1 MSYSKVNTSSNSGG
15 NGWNKGSNFKGS
27 KMDLD
32 EFDDD
37 HQFLI
42 EDDED
47 DSNALDDT
55 GFAQPNQRIPSEPVR
70 PSAQIDLIGHN
81 NLSSSAVEP
90 DISRVPPPPPP
101 PYSQLESRI
110 TQATGQQFEQRRF
123 MGGDTLDESVSTTL
137 MRDFR
142 SIGWRLRQV
151 VWHTPS
157 QSLRADTASI
167 PYISQHL
174 SSLPSESSESPLNQ
188 EWDLWGPLVFS
199 LIISLCMSMIAP
211 SHQASIVFSGVF
223 SLIWLG
229 EAVLTLNI
237 KLLGGTVSFFNALSV
252 IGYCLFLLVPA
263 VLVSTFV
270 KLILVRLIVDTIFVI
285 WAIYSAT
292 RGLQDSG
299 VLPSR
304 VALATFPVGLFFI
317 GLGWLCVIT

>member
-1 MSYSKVNTSSNSGG
+1 
-15 NGWNKGSNFKGS
+15 
-27 KMDLD
+27 MDLE
-32 EFDDD
+32 EFDDAD
-37 HQFLI
+37 HFLI

-47 DSNALDDT
+47 DDNAHDGP

-70 PSAQIDLIGHN
+70 SSAHVDSIGYN
-81 NLSSSAVEP
+81 ESPSSAVEP

-101 PYSQLESRI
+101 PYANLESRI
-110 TQATGQQFEQRRF
+110 SQATGQQFEQRRY
-123 MGGDTLDESVSTTL
+123 MGGDTLDEAVSTTL
-137 MRDFR
+137 MRDVR

-174 SSLPSESSESPLNQ
+174 SSFTSESSESPMNQ

-211 SHQASIVFSGVF
+211 SHQASFVFSGVF

-270 KLILVRLIVDTIFVI
+270 KLVLVRVIVDTIFVI

-299 VLPSR
+299 VLQSR
-304 VALATFPVGLFFI
+304 VALATFPVGLFFT